1 MLRRSRQPLHQV
13 LGAKLELLKSHQQ
26 KRGCAAASLFAAQ
39 LLVDPLV
46 REHQSVESVGH
57 DHSSSKALLSI
68 GAPML
73 V

>member
-1 MLRRSRQPLHQV
+1 MLRGSRQPLHQV
-13 LGAKLELLKSHQQ
+13 LGAQLEPFEPHQQ
-26 KRGCAAASLFAAQ
+26 KRGCAAASLFAPQ

-46 REHQSVESVGH
+46 REHQAVESVGH
-57 DHSSSKALLSI
+57 GHSSSKALLSI